1 MSFRRSRPEPAGP
14 LPDHP
19 VSSSP
24 PICAGASRADGPT
37 ARSGPLVL
45 VGNPN
50 VGKSVL
56 FGALSRSYA
65 TVSNYPGTT
74 VEIAAGSVELA
85 RGAVRVTVLDTP
97 GTHSFAGASED
108 ERVTRDLVLS
118 GRLSAAVLVADA
130 KNVERALLLAVPLSE
145 MGVPFVMCLNMMDE
159 ADSRGLRVHVAAL
172 AAEVG
177 VEVVPTVATRRTG
190 IDQLRAALE
199 RPRCGHLTSV
209 YPRAIEQAVERLV
222 PLLPDTPLAPR
233 GVALALLSSA
243 DSWPGGSVPPA
254 AARAVERLR
263 EEVERA
269 LGQPAGYAISRARLE
284 LARAI
289 ASRVVR
295 REKRTAS
302 PASRL
307 AARLDRLTT
316 HPIGGL
322 ALLGAVLYAAYQFVG
337 VFGAG
342 TLVDLLEDGLF
353 NGWINPAATATA
365 ERWIPWA
372 PARDFVVGPYGVLTM
387 GLTYALALVLPIV
400 GTFFVAFGLL
410 EDSGYL
416 PRLALMLDRVFRRM
430 GLNGKAVLPMVLG
443 LGCDTM
449 ATLTTRILETRKE
462 RLIVILLL
470 ALGVPCS
477 AQLTVVLAMLG
488 SASAAAMGIWLAV
501 VAGVVLLVGRL
512 AARLIPGRSSD
523 FVLELP
529 PLRVPRPGNLLVKT
543 LGRMEWYLKE
553 AVPLFVAGTVLLFF
567 ADRMGALEQLERLA
581 GPVLEGALGLPRKT
595 AEAFIVGFLRR
606 DFGAAGLYHL
616 ADAGQ
621 LTAAQVLV
629 AVVTVTLFV
638 PCIANFFMMVREQ
651 GWKVGLAIAGFV
663 FALAM
668 AVGAALNLLLRAAPW
683 LL

>member
-1 MSFRRSRPEPAGP
+1 MSFRRSSPEPAGP
-14 LPDHP
+14 FPDHP
-19 VSSSP
+19 FP
-24 PICAGASRADGPT
+24 PPSLSTEARPAGRPSAL
-37 ARSGPLVL
+37 SGPLVL

-56 FGALSRSYA
+56 FGALSRSYV

-85 RGAVRVTVLDTP
+85 GGAASATLLDTP

-118 GRLSAAVLVADA
+118 GRPSAVVLVADA
-130 KNVERALLLAVPLSE
+130 KNVERALLLALPLSE
-145 MGVPFVMCLNMMDE
+145 MGVPFVLCLNMVDE
-159 ADSRGLRVHVAAL
+159 AESRGLRVDPAAL
-172 AAEVG
+172 AEEVG
-177 VEVVPTVATRRTG
+177 VQVVPTVATRRVG
-190 IDQLRAALE
+190 IEHLRAALE
-199 RPRCGHLTSV
+199 RPRRGHLTAA
-209 YPRAIEQAVERLV
+209 YPRAIEQAVDRLV
-222 PLLPDTPLAPR
+222 PLLPETPLARR

-243 DSWPGGSVPPA
+243 GSWSLEGVPPA
-254 AARAVERLR
+254 VARAVERLR
-263 EEVERA
+263 EELERS
-269 LGQPAGYAISRARLE
+269 LGHPAGYAISRARLE
-284 LARAI
+284 VARSI
-289 ASRVVR
+289 ASRVVAREER
-295 REKRTAS
+295 RAS
-302 PASRL
+302 PASKL
-307 AARLDRLTT
+307 AARLDRLST
-316 HPIGGL
+316 HPVGGL
-322 ALLGAVLYAAYQFVG
+322 AVLGGVLYAAYQFVG

-353 NGWINPAATATA
+353 NGWINPGATAVA

-372 PARDFVVGPYGVLTM
+372 PVRDFVVGPYGILTM

-400 GTFFVAFGLL
+400 GTFFIAFGLL

-416 PRLALMLDRVFRRM
+416 PRLALMLNRVFRRM

-488 SASAAAMGIWLAV
+488 STSAAAMGIWLAV
-501 VAGVVLLVGRL
+501 VVGVVLLVGRL
-512 AARLIPGRSSD
+512 AALLVPGRSSD

-553 AVPLFVAGTVLLFF
+553 AVPLFVAGTALLFI
-567 ADRMGALEQLERLA
+567 ADRIGLLAQLERIA
-581 GPVLEGALGLPRKT
+581 GPVLEGALGLPRAT

-616 ADAGQ
+616 AESGQ
-621 LTAAQVLV
+621 LAAAQVLV
-629 AVVTVTLFV
+629 AVVTITLFV

-663 FALAM
+663 FALAI
-668 AVGAALNLLLRAAPW
+668 AVGAALNALLRAAPW